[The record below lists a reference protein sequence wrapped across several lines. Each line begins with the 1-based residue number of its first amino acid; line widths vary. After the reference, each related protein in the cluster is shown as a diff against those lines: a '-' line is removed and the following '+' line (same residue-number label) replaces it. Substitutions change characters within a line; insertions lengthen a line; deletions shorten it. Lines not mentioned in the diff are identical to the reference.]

1 MCVEPPARP
10 PVFEATV
17 TGETVTVVLCG
28 DFDVTTEVFLS
39 ARLERIRARRPR
51 RVIFEMSQVTF
62 IDCASARLVAG
73 TGRWLPADVKPVVS
87 CPSPIVRRVLQ
98 ASGIGA
104 LCEVEVCGCDPD
116 DGTPSPAC

>member
-1 MCVEPPARP
+1 MCAEPSARP

-39 ARLERIRARRPR
+39 DRLERIRARRPR
-51 RVIFEMSQVTF
+51 RLIFEMAQVTF
-62 IDCASARLVAG
+62 MDCASARLIAN
-73 TGRWLPADVKPVVS
+73 TSRWLPADIKPVVS

-104 LCEVEVCGCDPD
+104 LYELEL
-116 DGTPSPAC
+116 

>member
-10 PVFEATV
+10 PVFGATV
-17 TGETVTVVLCG
+17 TGDTVTVVLCG

-51 RVIFEMSQVTF
+51 RLIFEMSQVAF
-62 IDCASARLVAG
+62 MDCASARLIAN
-73 TGRWLPADVKPVVS
+73 TSQWLPADTKPVVS
-87 CPSPIVRRVLQ
+87 CPSAIVRRVLQ

-104 LCEVEVCGCDPD
+104 LCELEFCGCDPGD
-116 DGTPSPAC
+116 ETARA